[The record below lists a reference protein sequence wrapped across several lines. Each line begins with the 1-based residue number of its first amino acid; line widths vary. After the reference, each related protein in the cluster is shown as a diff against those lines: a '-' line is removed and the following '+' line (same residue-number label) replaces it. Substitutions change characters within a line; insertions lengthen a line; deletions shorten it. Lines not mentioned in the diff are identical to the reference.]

1 MQAERCPIC
10 KSEFIA
16 FTSQDEEFEGG
27 MFLKTWSCK
36 CEHGHEFYITEDYK
50 MVRWASGIKS
60 PYEEDEVE
68 HFEEE

>member
-10 KSEFIA
+10 KSEAIEYI
-16 FTSQDEEFEGG
+16 SQDEEFEGE
-27 MFLKTWSCK
+27 MFLKTWACMCK
-36 CEHGHEFYITEDYK
+36 RGHRFYITEDYK
-50 MVRWASGIKS
+50 MIRWASGIES

>member
-10 KSEFIA
+10 KSMNIVY
-16 FTSQDEEFEGG
+16 TSQDEDFEDE
-27 MFLKTWSCK
+27 MFLKTWLCR
-36 CEHGHEFYITEDYK
+36 CEHGHEFYITEDYELK
-50 MVRWASGIKS
+50 RWASGIES